1 MDPDTIPTF
10 CITVVTHMALE
21 NGHWQVSGLGIF
33 FFFLLFV
40 LVLINFP
47 NQFINSV
54 GNHTV
59 LQNFEVLVVLIV
71 GLFRMAKN
79 HQSLESRFMQAPGRE
94 GRKVLRDSK
103 TTRN

>member
-1 MDPDTIPTF
+1 M
-10 CITVVTHMALE
+10 VW
-21 NGHWQVSGLGIF
+21 GF
-33 FFFLLFV
+33 FYLLFV

-79 HQSLESRFMQAPGRE
+79 HQSLGNRFIQAPGRE